1 MLSYIDISLFDLYC
15 DPCRECTIIVP
26 ITDLGFIQDNS
37 IRQLSIIYPDILR
50 SVQSYSEG
58 RNNGLISYY
67 VDNALSS
74 RLVFI
79 SCINTKRG
87 ICELDQVCYLAK
99 IENILATCGRT
110 LDKPITTYLIE
121 PIVSTCSVFNETIE
135 EIMEISFTYGVG
147 LNYIV
152 PSLIL

>member
-1 MLSYIDISLFDLYC
+1 MLSYFIASLFDLYC

-26 ITDLGFIQDNS
+26 ITDLGFIQDIS
-37 IRQLSIIYPDILR
+37 IRKLSIIYPDMLR
-50 SVQSYSEG
+50 CVHTYNEG

-67 VDNALSS
+67 VDNTLSS
-74 RLVFI
+74 QLVFI
-79 SCINTKRG
+79 SCINTKHG
-87 ICELDQVCYLAK
+87 ICELDRASYLSK
-99 IENILATCGRT
+99 IEQILSSCGKT
-110 LDKPITTYLIE
+110 LDNPITTYLIE

-135 EIMEISFTYGVG
+135 EIMEISTNCGVG